1 MEGHGNVTNR
11 EHFLKE
17 LSGKLGRNKIEQEV
31 EVPNWELD
39 PQYQILQH
47 ATQDELV
54 AVFKEAAEK
63 INTNVTETTLQHL
76 PLALKEQLGEDTPSI
91 ITWSDPRFEEYQ
103 LNTVL
108 HDYSHHTWDP
118 NRGEKNILA
127 ARDADI
133 GITFSDYTLAES
145 ATVVLTTSA
154 EKGRSVSL
162 LPKKYIALVP
172 KSSIVPRITQVTD
185 KIEKDLENHQPVSSC
200 IKFISGPSNSA
211 DIELSFV
218 EGVHGPVKASY
229 IVISDV

>member
-1 MEGHGNVTNR
+1 MGGNGNITNR
-11 EHFLKE
+11 EHFLRK
-17 LSGKLGRNKIEQEV
+17 LSGKLGRNKIEHEV
-31 EVPNWELD
+31 KVPNWELR

-47 ATQDELV
+47 ATQDDLV
-54 AVFKEAAEK
+54 DVFKEAAEK
-63 INTNVTETTLQHL
+63 INTNVIETTLQDL
-76 PLALKEQLGEDTPSI
+76 PLAFKEELGGGDPSI
-91 ITWSDPRFEEYQ
+91 ITWSDQRFEEYK

-108 HDYSHHTWDP
+108 HGYPHHTWDP
-118 NRGEKNILA
+118 DSEEKNVLA

-133 GITFSDYTLAES
+133 GVTFSDYTLAES
-145 ATVVLTTSA
+145 ATVVLTTSP

-172 KSSIVPRITQVTD
+172 KSTIVPRITQVTD
-185 KIEKDLENHQPVSSC
+185 RIEKDLENNQPVSSC

-229 IVISDV
+229 IVISDC